1 MPLAYHQLRLNQT
14 PPSEFS
20 LLGSSFEPPNIRARL
35 HAICALYAY
44 TPVQERR
51 QELLDGLEALTLEVA
66 HLMALDLLE
75 NGWRPDAA
83 SPSPLRPSPSR
94 PSPAPSQPTAFPVR
108 SVSGPPR

>member
-1 MPLAYHQLRLNQT
+1 MPLAYHQLRLDQA

-75 NGWRPDAA
+75 NGWRPEPSA
-83 SPSPLRPSPSR
+83 SPSPSR
-94 PSPAPSQPTAFPVR
+94 PAAFPAR

>member
-83 SPSPLRPSPSR
+83 SPPSPSK
-94 PSPAPSQPTAFPVR
+94 PSPAPSRSTAFPVR

>member
-1 MPLAYHQLRLNQT
+1 MPLPHHTPRAPQT

-44 TPVQERR
+44 TPVHERR
-51 QELLDGLEALTLEVA
+51 QELLDGLESLTLEVA

-75 NGWRPDAA
+75 NGWRPTMGE
-83 SPSPLRPSPSR
+83 
-94 PSPAPSQPTAFPVR
+94 PTPIRAGR
-108 SVSGPPR
+108 R